1 MIAFGSMSR
10 CPRHLGVIAR
20 GEGQRGVGAAG
31 DRPSDTEAP
40 KKHEALRFAPP
51 TAALDYLLAIF
62 PLVAENG
69 SRDLKRV
76 HELFRE
82 LDCSNAGSRLADD
95 PT

>member
-1 MIAFGSMSR
+1 
-10 CPRHLGVIAR
+10 
-20 GEGQRGVGAAG
+20 
-31 DRPSDTEAP
+31 
-40 KKHEALRFAPP
+40 
-51 TAALDYLLAIF
+51 
-62 PLVAENG
+62 VAENG